1 MLDSEEAVCSMFAG
15 RDLQQQDE
23 REYSLHILHNNC
35 DDAASDV
42 SSVKTTRARELA
54 PSAKGQCAKLF
65 EDAMNS
71 SDPMTLSAIFSSFMD
86 PACYMDAYRVESPG
100 CLDSEETLEVRV
112 IGLKNLIAYFG
123 AYVVAIPDSIFLV
136 HEWHVFERRSGSC
149 VVFRYSMSGNQI
161 IPHDQRC
168 NIKEVASVPIQAL
181 AGRKRKVE
189 TTHSIK
195 FKDTLRGHSTL
206 SEQQRRQRIRT
217 LGEFIADNRSLPQH
231 RPEVSQMQK
240 DVNQEAWPCGMQP
253 SEGKILL
260 PIPMG
265 GTDLPSSSSLSRSTN
280 ESPTMSDNN
289 GDAMNDDGAGDG
301 DGDGDVDAITVESSV
316 SSSGP
321 VPEWE
326 GKVTNFPVVLLLPN
340 AVSINIRGVMRFH
353 LSEDGYVKR
362 IHCSHFG
369 KFNN

>member
-1 MLDSEEAVCSMFAG
+1 M
-15 RDLQQQDE
+15 
-23 REYSLHILHNNC
+23 
-35 DDAASDV
+35 
-42 SSVKTTRARELA
+42 A

-71 SDPMTLSAIFSSFMD
+71 SDPMTLSTIFSSFID
-86 PACYMDAYRVESPG
+86 PTCYMDAYRVESPG

-123 AYVVAIPDSIFLV
+123 AYVIAIPDSIFLV

-161 IPHDQRC
+161 LPHDQRC
-168 NIKEVASVPIQAL
+168 NIREVASVPVNAL

-217 LGEFIADNRSLPQH
+217 LGEFIADNRSLPEH
-231 RPEVSQMQK
+231 RPEVGQMQK

-253 SEGKILL
+253 SEGKGLL
-260 PIPMG
+260 LTTMG
-265 GTDLPSSSSLSRSTN
+265 GADLPSSSSLSRSTN
-280 ESPTMSDNN
+280 ASPTMSDNN
-289 GDAMNDDGAGDG
+289 GDAANDDADG
-301 DGDGDVDAITVESSV
+301 DGDAITVASSV

-369 KFNN
+369 KLNN